1 MFRPDAA
8 ISALLEARRGHTPLT
23 ALPEGARPGS
33 VADAYA
39 IQDGV
44 TQALGPVGAWKI
56 GAKSPADLPLSA
68 PIQQA
73 DVLAD
78 GVQVPRNR
86 FNIVIIE
93 AEVAFRFGR
102 DLPAPATSSGA
113 PYDDAAVLAAIESAH
128 PAIEIVDT
136 RFADIDRLD
145 PFSKLAD
152 FQMNGALVVGPAVRD
167 WQALDLKGIT
177 ASVTIDGVQAIEK
190 TGANPAGDPR
200 WLALWAANN
209 LIARGQPIRAG
220 QVVTTGSYIG
230 MLPAPQGGEIVATL
244 SGVGSVSVRIG

>member
-1 MFRPDAA
+1 MVDVSAA
-8 ISALLEARRGHTPLT
+8 AARLLEARRTRQRLT
-23 ALPEGARPGS
+23 ALSESERPGS
-33 VADAYA
+33 VAEAYA
-39 IQDGV
+39 VQDAV
-44 TQALGPVGAWKI
+44 AQALGPVGAWKI
-56 GAKSPADLPLSA
+56 GAKSPTDTPLSA
-68 PIQQA
+68 SIQQA
-73 DVLAD
+73 DVIDSGASL
-78 GVQVPRNR
+78 PRDR

-102 DLPAPATSSGA
+102 DLPANGA
-113 PYDDAAVLAAIESAH
+113 PYDDATILAAIESAH

-136 RFADIDRLD
+136 RFAEIDGLD
-145 PFSKLAD
+145 AFSKLAD
-152 FQMNGALVVGPAVRD
+152 FQMNGALVVGPALRD

-177 ASVTIDGVQAIEK
+177 ASVTIDGFEVIEK

-230 MLPAPQGGEIVATL
+230 MLPAPQGGRIVASL
-244 SGVGSVSVRIG
+244 SGVGSVSVTIS

>member
-1 MFRPDAA
+1 MFRLDAA
-8 ISALLEARRGHTPLT
+8 VAALLEARRSRTRLA
-23 ALPEGARPGS
+23 ALPEGAKPGS
-33 VADAYA
+33 VAEAYA
-39 IQDGV
+39 VQDGV

-56 GAKSPADLPLSA
+56 GAKSPSDSPLAA
-68 PIQQA
+68 PVQQS

-78 GVQVPRNR
+78 GARVPRDR

-102 DLPAPATSSGA
+102 DLPAAGS
-113 PYDDAAVLAAIESAH
+113 PYGDAAILSAIESAH
-128 PAIEIVDT
+128 PAIEIVDS
-136 RFADIDRLD
+136 RFADIEKLD

-152 FQMNGALVVGPAVRD
+152 FQLNGALVVGPALRD
-167 WQALDLKGIT
+167 WQGMDLKAIT
-177 ASVTIDGVQAIEK
+177 ANVTIDGKTMIEK
-190 TGANPAGDPR
+190 TGGNPAGDPR

-244 SGVGSVSVRIG
+244 SGIGSVSVRIG

>member
-8 ISALLEARRGHTPLT
+8 ISVLLEARRDRTPIV

-33 VADAYA
+33 VAESYA
-39 IQDGV
+39 VQDGV

-56 GAKSPADLPLSA
+56 GAKSPADNPRSA

-78 GVQVPRNR
+78 GTRVPRDR
-86 FNIVIIE
+86 FNIVIVE

-102 DLPAPATSSGA
+102 DLPAEGA
-113 PYDDAAVLAAIESAH
+113 PYEDAAILAAIESAH
-128 PAIEIVDT
+128 PAIEIVDS
-136 RFADIDRLD
+136 RFADIDGLD

-152 FQMNGALVVGPAVRD
+152 FQLNGALVVGPALQD
-167 WQALDLKGIT
+167 WQGLDLKAIT
-177 ASVTIDGVQAIEK
+177 ASVTIDGKTVIEK
-190 TGANPAGDPR
+190 TGGNPAGDPR

-230 MLPAPQGGEIVATL
+230 MLPVPQGGEIVATL
-244 SGVGSVSVRIG
+244 SGVGRVSVRIG

>member
-8 ISALLEARRGHTPLT
+8 ISALLEARRSRTPLT
-23 ALPEGARPGS
+23 SLPEGGRPGS
-33 VADAYA
+33 VAEAYA

-44 TQALGPVGAWKI
+44 AKVLGPVGAWKI
-56 GAKSPADLPLSA
+56 GAKSPTDSPLAAS
-68 PIQQA
+68 IQQA
-73 DVLAD
+73 DVIDSGASL
-78 GVQVPRNR
+78 PRDR
-86 FNIVIIE
+86 FTIVIIE

-102 DLPAPATSSGA
+102 DLPASGA
-113 PYDDAAVLAAIESAH
+113 PYDDAAILAAIESAH
-128 PAIEIVDT
+128 PAIEIVDS
-136 RFADIDRLD
+136 RFADIDSLD

-152 FQMNGALVVGPAVRD
+152 FQLNGALVVGPALRD
-167 WQALDLKGIT
+167 WQGLDLKGIT
-177 ASVTIDGVQAIEK
+177 ASVTIDGVQVIEK

-230 MLPAPQGGEIVATL
+230 MLPAPQGGRIVATM
-244 SGVGSVSVRIG
+244 SGVGSVSVTIR

>member
-8 ISALLEARRGHTPLT
+8 IAALLEARRSRTRLT

-33 VADAYA
+33 VADSYA
-39 IQDGV
+39 VQDGV

-56 GAKSPADLPLSA
+56 GAKSPADTPLSA
-68 PIQQA
+68 PIQQS
-73 DVLAD
+73 DVID
-78 GVQVPRNR
+78 GGASLPRDR

-102 DLPAPATSSGA
+102 DLPASGA
-113 PYDDAAVLAAIESAH
+113 PYDDAVILAAIESAH
-128 PAIEIVDT
+128 PAIEIVDS
-136 RFADIDRLD
+136 RFADIENLD
-145 PFSKLAD
+145 PLSKLAD
-152 FQMNGALVVGPAVRD
+152 FQLNGGLVVGPALRD
-167 WQALDLKGIT
+167 WQGLDLKGIT
-177 ASVTIDGVQAIEK
+177 ASVTIDGKTVIVK
-190 TGANPAGDPR
+190 TGGNPAGDPR

-209 LIARGQPIRAG
+209 LIARGHPIRAG